1 MALVGSLL
9 KRGIRISNIV
19 ANRRKATIHQQQK
32 KTLAK
37 LLAKARYTEF
47 GEKYNFDELLS
58 TILFGEKG
66 SFYEQYKKSVPVYDY
81 NAIFKEWWHR
91 SLDGEKDICWPGRI
105 KYYALS
111 SGT

>member
-9 KRGIRISNIV
+9 KKGIHFSNIV
-19 ANRRKATIHQQQK
+19 ANRRKAGLHQQQK

-58 TILFGEKG
+58 SILFGEKG
-66 SFYEQYKKSVPVYDY
+66 AFYELYKRSVPVYDY
-81 NAIFKEWWHR
+81 NKIFNEWWQ
-91 SLDGEKDICWPGRI
+91 I
-105 KYYALS
+105 A
-111 SGT
+111 